1 MHRTLFVDHSSVL
14 EYATLW
20 GVSPE
25 MILRLGFLLDKNATE
40 KFPPNA
46 TLSDILGLLL
56 IEDWNDKINYDLY
69 YKNCNPINC
78 FYTIT
83 KKFHI
88 PTVLTSVIGLM
99 GGISVI
105 LKIILPPIVK
115 LIRYRWRLH
124 KENTR
129 IVWQGKEQIERSILN
144 EK

>member
-1 MHRTLFVDHSSVL
+1 MNKTTFVYYIRLQAYSSAL
-14 EYATLW
+14 NLSIEAIIQL
-20 GVSPE
+20 GVV
-25 MILRLGFLLDKNATE
+25 LDKNATSH
-40 KFPPNA
+40 FSPNA
-46 TLSDILGLLL
+46 TVADIVRLFA
-56 IEDWNDKINYDLY
+56 IEDWNGNIDYELY
-69 YKNCNPINC
+69 YKNCNPVNC

-83 KKFHI
+83 KNFHI
-88 PTVLTSVIGLM
+88 PTVLTTIIGLM